1 MTKGSLVSGI
11 HSPSTEGHRRRF
23 SATDKRQILE
33 EAMRLGARLSA
44 VARRNG
50 IAGRVFIPLEAGVIP
65 PLHRR
70 FVAVEITDA
79 DQERGVR
86 TSCPLYPQ

>member
-50 IAGRVFIPLEAGVIP
+50 IAERVFIPLEAGVMP
-65 PLHRR
+65 AAAPT

>member
-1 MTKGSLVSGI
+1 MTKGSLVSGSI
-11 HSPSTEGHRRRF
+11 PAAREGHRRRF

-44 VARRNG
+44 VAPLWDSG
-50 IAGRVFIPLEAGVIP
+50 ACFVPLEAGVMP
-65 PLHRR
+65 AAAPT

>member
-1 MTKGSLVSGI
+1 MRHSGA
-11 HSPSTEGHRRRF
+11 PLRG
-23 SATDKRQILE
+23 
-33 EAMRLGARLSA
+33 GA
-44 VARRNG
+44 
-50 IAGRVFIPLEAGVIP
+50 PLWDSGACFVPREAGVMP
-65 PLHRR
+65 AAAPT